1 MRYHFTGWVAFFA
14 TARYV
19 CMYGTPTT
27 HNLPTKN
34 SPRNNH
40 TPALMKQQSCPFST
54 DKWIQLALSE
64 YEQIASLSN
73 IQSLLGNAAA
83 SMSSL
88 PVSRSTD
95 GCASNQ
101 NTYDPQDL
109 AFQMQRR
116 NAHDLLSS
124 YSERI
129 DEVRNTHALLKSKS
143 SSITNNNNPNQTKSR
158 PSSLEL
164 ALADHI
170 ELSER
175 VIRTIMRA
183 PQPGSDGPCGLFYE
197 NGIIRNAN
205 AYDHENNVVALA
217 ALRASVSRLRRN
229 FGGCEG

>member
-1 MRYHFTGWVAFFA
+1 
-14 TARYV
+14 
-19 CMYGTPTT
+19 
-27 HNLPTKN
+27 
-34 SPRNNH
+34 
-40 TPALMKQQSCPFST
+40 MKQSSCSFSA

-83 SMSSL
+83 SMSSSL
-88 PVSRSTD
+88 PISLPTRSID
-95 GCASNQ
+95 GCASNP
-101 NTYDPQDL
+101 NTYDPQEL
-109 AFQMQRR
+109 ALQMQRR

-129 DEVRNTHALLKSKS
+129 DEVRNTHALLKSKAS
-143 SSITNNNNPNQTKSR
+143 SMPSTNNNPNQIKTR
-158 PSSLEL
+158 PTSLEM
-164 ALADHI
+164 ALTDHI

-175 VIRTIMRA
+175 VMRTIMRA

-205 AYDHENNVVALA
+205 DNDHENNIVALA
-217 ALRASVSRLRRN
+217 ALRASVSRLKRN

>member
-1 MRYHFTGWVAFFA
+1 
-14 TARYV
+14 
-19 CMYGTPTT
+19 
-27 HNLPTKN
+27 
-34 SPRNNH
+34 
-40 TPALMKQQSCPFST
+40 MKQQSCPFST

-73 IQSLLGNAAA
+73 TQSLLGNAAA